1 MSRLRNFHQGEA
13 LLQAE
18 SGVDTELFDSMVEEG
33 FRPEL
38 SATEVRFVNQR
49 TFGVAGSI
57 DAESRPWG
65 SPLVGPAGELFEVVD
80 STNVRIRPRSA
91 PGDPLAENVRAT
103 GELGVLYFE
112 PARRRRAKSLGRATV
127 GSDGTI
133 SYRMHRNFGLCNK
146 YIFKR
151 GHEVEPSAP
160 GDKLKPQYVI
170 EQLRDHTPDDTIV
183 ASGVGQHQM
192 FASQYWRFDHPYTW
206 INSGGL
212 GTMGFSIPAAI
223 GAKAGM
229 PDRQVWAI
237 DGDGCFQM
245 TAQELVTATVE
256 GFPIK
261 VALLNNSYLGMV
273 RQWQEMFYDERYSE
287 VFLSQD
293 VPDYVMWAKSMGCA
307 AFRAESPEEVVP
319 AIEAANEVNDRPVV
333 VEFRTDAKEHVFPMV
348 PSGKSNSEI
357 LVHPTQEDRI
367 R

>member
-160 GDKLKPQYVI
+160 GDLVVDTATDTIDVPGRPT
-170 EQLRDHTPDDTIV
+170 LDPDDQAQLEAADTVFLVSHHEAHGTDPTHRGGPPGFVSVRDPATISMPDYTGNGMFQTLGNLLLDDRIGLV
-183 ASGVGQHQM
+183 SLDYESGRTLHLTG
-192 FASQYWRFDHPYTW
+192 R
-206 INSGGL
+206 
-212 GTMGFSIPAAI
+212 GTIERSPSTDPFSERTLVISVEEVRTTRPDI
-223 GAKAGM
+223 GRWTDLEPFELKAG
-229 PDRQVWAI
+229 
-237 DGDGCFQM
+237 
-245 TAQELVTATVE
+245 LVNPGT
-256 GFPIK
+256 P
-261 VALLNNSYLGMV
+261 YL
-273 RQWQEMFYDERYSE
+273 RS
-287 VFLSQD
+287 
-293 VPDYVMWAKSMGCA
+293 
-307 AFRAESPEEVVP
+307 
-319 AIEAANEVNDRPVV
+319 
-333 VEFRTDAKEHVFPMV
+333 
-348 PSGKSNSEI
+348 
-357 LVHPTQEDRI
+357 
-367 R
+367 